1 MVVTLLGMVMLGKL
15 VQYSNALLPI
25 TVTLLLFAK
34 ITEVTVASFATQ
46 AAGMSPVFV
55 EPTCT
60 PEELKALEVVMGGG
74 GAEATLVCG
83 NDKPKPSFGMAV
95 YAL

>member
-46 AAGMSPVFV
+46 DAGMSPVLV

-74 GAEATLVCG
+74 SLLTIKAINYITL
-83 NDKPKPSFGMAV
+83 FF
-95 YAL
+95 